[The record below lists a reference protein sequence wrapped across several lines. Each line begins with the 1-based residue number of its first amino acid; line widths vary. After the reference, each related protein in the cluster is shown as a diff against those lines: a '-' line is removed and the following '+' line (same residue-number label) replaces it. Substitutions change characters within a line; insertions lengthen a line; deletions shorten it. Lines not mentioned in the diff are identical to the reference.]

1 MLFAG
6 RCAVFPPLQRL
17 SYLLPSTASDDIKL
31 GEAQRVHDDFTS
43 KAEELKPAGN
53 KKVFRDGIQHRHMS
67 VLCQP
72 ICGDSLCSCSEA
84 EATGAERHQA
94 EAARS
99 AGGAEGSPAHTL
111 PCRDG
116 AAQAGPCAATSGHFQ
131 RRTSP
136 LERQQAFL
144 VEPEHRKWPVGL
156 CVGLL
161 RSPTRRQPR

>member
-1 MLFAG
+1 M
-6 RCAVFPPLQRL
+6 FPPLQRL
-17 SYLLPSTASDDIKL
+17 SYLLPSTASDEIKL

-99 AGGAEGSPAHTL
+99 AGGAEGSPAHSPLQGWSCTSRTMCCDQWTL
-111 PCRDG
+111 P
-116 AAQAGPCAATSGHFQ
+116 AENFAS
-131 RRTSP
+131 
-136 LERQQAFL
+136 
-144 VEPEHRKWPVGL
+144 
-156 CVGLL
+156 
-161 RSPTRRQPR
+161 